1 VSLCLGGFFLPLRH
15 GGTEPPPQSCQA
27 NTYNKISIRLT
38 SFSSFTLYSFIF
50 EYSNFLSTGQI
61 ELTYKKVT
69 LMKIVIADDSP
80 LLRER
85 IKSLVLTVREV
96 EIVGEA
102 ADGMEALKLIEDTD
116 PDLAIL
122 DIRMPELSG
131 IDVLKKIKE
140 SGRRTKV
147 CILTNYPYPQ
157 YKERCMAEGADYF
170 FDKNKDFQ
178 KITTMIAELAQVHP
192 GDLHE

>member
-1 VSLCLGGFFLPLRH
+1 M
-15 GGTEPPPQSCQA
+15 
-27 NTYNKISIRLT
+27 
-38 SFSSFTLYSFIF
+38 
-50 EYSNFLSTGQI
+50 
-61 ELTYKKVT
+61 
-69 LMKIVIADDSP
+69 MKIVIADDSA

-85 IKSLVLTVREV
+85 IKSLVLSVQNV

-102 ADGMEALKLIEDTD
+102 ANGKEALKLIEDTD
-116 PDLAIL
+116 PDLVIL

-131 IDVLKKIKE
+131 IDVLRKIKE
-140 SGRRTKV
+140 SGSRTKV

-178 KITTMIAELAQVHP
+178 QITTMIADLVQAYPKELR
-192 GDLHE
+192 E

>member
-1 VSLCLGGFFLPLRH
+1 
-15 GGTEPPPQSCQA
+15 
-27 NTYNKISIRLT
+27 
-38 SFSSFTLYSFIF
+38 
-50 EYSNFLSTGQI
+50 
-61 ELTYKKVT
+61 
-69 LMKIVIADDSP
+69 MKIVIADDSP